1 MSYGFASHMGLG
13 KETVWGT
20 PVAATDYFEAFS
32 ESLATERDRFETK
45 NVVGGYY
52 EADDS
57 AGLERH
63 VGDVILPGHPVSMG
77 YFMEG
82 ALGINSITS
91 LAADLFLN
99 EMTPRQSDFGSFHP
113 LTPYTLEMFR
123 AGTTVNSSFQYSGA
137 QVAGLTLGLAINQD
151 IRVTA
156 NVIAKSRLF
165 IAKTTPS
172 FPGSPV
178 EAFLF
183 DTVSL
188 GWPDGTANTQIE
200 ALTVSIDN
208 QLEGFGAF
216 NNSVSIQKV
225 RRTGPPMIRINGTL
239 DFQDLD
245 RFNDFVDQTERSIT
259 VAATKPGSF
268 SLVVHVP
275 RLILTSVPVAIP
287 GKERITTDFQGIAR
301 YSAGSGHAIKMDLT
315 TTTTF

>member
-1 MSYGFASHMGLG
+1 MSYGFASHIGIG
-13 KETVWGT
+13 KETTWGT

-32 ESLATERDRFETK
+32 ESMATERDRFETR
-45 NVVGGYY
+45 NVVGAYY

-63 VGDVILPGHPVSMG
+63 AGELVLHGHPVSMG

-82 ALGINSITS
+82 ALGINTVTS
-91 LAADLFLN
+91 LAADLFRN

-137 QVAGLTLGLAINQD
+137 QIAGLTLGLAINQD

-156 NVIAKSRLF
+156 NVIAKSRAF

-172 FPGSPV
+172 FPGSPA

-188 GWPDGTANTQIE
+188 AWPSGTANTQIE

-208 QLEGFGAF
+208 QLEGLGAF
-216 NNSVSIQKV
+216 NNSVQIAKI
-225 RRTGPPMIRINGTL
+225 RRSGPPLIRVNGTL

-245 RFNDFVDQTERSIT
+245 RFNDFVNQIEREIT
-259 VAATKPGSF
+259 VAATKPNSF
-268 SLVVHVP
+268 SLVITIP
-275 RLILTSVPVAIP
+275 RLILTGVPVAIP
-287 GKERITTDFQGIAR
+287 GKERITTDFTGIAR
-301 YSAGSGHAIKMDLT
+301 YHAGSGTAIKMDLT
-315 TTTTF
+315 TVNTF